1 LIHEPDPES
10 PGFAG
15 VFIFL
20 SLLFNKKT
28 IHHMNKVLTSVFAL
42 FIAFT
47 FQSCGPTP
55 EDAIKYND
63 SIIDQVN
70 LVINSDKIG
79 EALAKEPAEMK
90 SFLEGFIKQINEAIE
105 TVKKGGGFD
114 GKTDFMDMAVKYL
127 TTYRTVAETEYKGII
142 EINSKNPEDITDE
155 DDSRNSKLSEDAD
168 KKLQTASDEFDT
180 FQKDFAKRYKFEI
193 ENKS

>member
-1 LIHEPDPES
+1 
-10 PGFAG
+10 
-15 VFIFL
+15 
-20 SLLFNKKT
+20 
-28 IHHMNKVLTSVFAL
+28 MNKVIASVFAL

-63 SIIDQVN
+63 AIIDQVN
-70 LVINSDKIG
+70 LVINSDKLSDALG
-79 EALAKEPAEMK
+79 KEAADMK
-90 SFLEGFIKQINEAIE
+90 AFNEGFIKQINDAIDA
-105 TVKKGGGFD
+105 VKKNGGFD

-127 TTYRTVAETEYKGII
+127 TIYKGVAENEYKGII

-155 DDSRNSKLSEDAD
+155 DDAKNSKLSEDAD
-168 KKLQTASDEFDT
+168 KKLQAASDEFDT

-193 ENKS
+193 ESKH

>member
-1 LIHEPDPES
+1 
-10 PGFAG
+10 
-15 VFIFL
+15 
-20 SLLFNKKT
+20 
-28 IHHMNKVLTSVFAL
+28 MNKVLTSVIAL

-70 LVINSDKIG
+70 MVINSDKIG
-79 EALAKEPAEMK
+79 DALAKEPADMK
-90 SFLEGFIKQINEAIE
+90 AFLDDFIKTINASIDA
-105 TVKKGGGFD
+105 VKKGGGFD

-127 TTYRTVAETEYKGII
+127 TSYKAVAETEYKGII
-142 EINSKNPEDITDE
+142 EINSKTPEDITDE
-155 DDSRNSKLSEDAD
+155 DDAKNSKLSEDAD
-168 KKLQTASDEFDT
+168 KKLQTASEEFDT

-193 ENKS
+193 ESKK